1 MGENRLKATEMNVEA
16 SNRGGH
22 DDGYQDL
29 FGRGKVQDFR
39 VPEFLVTEADQ
50 DMMIGI

>member
-1 MGENRLKATEMNVEA
+1 MWKPQTGD
-16 SNRGGH
+16 RGGH
-22 DDGYQDL
+22 DDGSQDL